1 MKKFIAE
8 FIPIILI
15 VLLALYTKQ
24 MVHYSHTIL
33 GRFIAIIII
42 VFYSSIDLLLGSLA
56 CALFIIFY
64 QKIFAFNQYTEGMDT
79 YCEKKPSTE
88 KPDKII
94 TRESGWKYAVD
105 SIDSMNI
112 GNPAFEER
120 CLLEGME
127 NIKDT
132 NTPNI
137 IKPVTPEKN
146 TFVSENC
153 ENGVLKNKNMKV
165 NIEMSEHVFPELKF
179 TGNKCN
185 PCDKNCDYIVESK
198 LNIEKAIITPK
209 NSNDSLSES
218 WANLMKP
225 FFGEPQKA
233 IGVVSEPFSFLK

>member
-1 MKKFIAE
+1 MKKIIAE
-8 FIPIILI
+8 FIPILLI
-15 VLLALYTKQ
+15 VLLALYTRQ

-33 GRFIAIIII
+33 GRFIAILII
-42 VFYSSIDLLLGSLA
+42 VFYCSIDLLLGSFA
-56 CALFIIFY
+56 CAVFIIFY

-79 YCEKKPSTE
+79 YCEKKPKTE
-88 KPDKII
+88 RPDKII
-94 TRESGWKYAVD
+94 MQESGWKYAVD

-112 GNPAFEER
+112 GNPAYEER
-120 CLLEGME
+120 CLIEGMT
-127 NIKDT
+127 NI
-132 NTPNI
+132 NTPKVI
-137 IKPVTPEKN
+137 TPVTPDKN

-153 ENGVLKNKNMKV
+153 EKGVLKNKHMKV
-165 NIEMSEHVFPELKF
+165 NIEMAEHVFPELKF

-233 IGVVSEPFSFLK
+233 IGVVSEQFSFLK